1 MARTKK
7 VGSTGRYGVRYGAK
21 LRRRVLDIDKKRSEP
36 VRCPACATKALR
48 RVAVG
53 LWRCRKCEL
62 VFAGGAYVP
71 FTDAGKAAKRAI
83 AQRVAGDFLALRSDD
98 EDDIPEFMTSLTK
111 EVEESAETS
120 PTEVD
125 EGLETETPEISP
137 EVSAEEGQE

>member
-21 LRRRVLDIDKKRSEP
+21 LRRRVLDIDKRRAEP

-62 VFAGGAYVP
+62 LFAGGAYVP
-71 FTDAGKAAKRAI
+71 FTDAGKAAKRVI

-98 EDDIPEFMTSLTK
+98 DEEVVPEFMTPLSK
-111 EVEESAETS
+111 EVEESEEAA
-120 PTEVD
+120 PTEMD
-125 EGLETETPEISP
+125 EGLKTETPEVSP
-137 EVSAEEGQE
+137 EESQE

>member
-1 MARTKK
+1 LARTKK

-62 VFAGGAYVP
+62 LFAGGAYVP

-98 EDDIPEFMTSLTK
+98 EDDVPDFMTPLSK
-111 EVEESAETS
+111 EVEESTEAS
-120 PTEVD
+120 PTEAD
-125 EGLETETPEISP
+125 EGLETETPE
-137 EVSAEEGQE
+137 VSREAGHE

>member
-1 MARTKK
+1 
-7 VGSTGRYGVRYGAK
+7 
-21 LRRRVLDIDKKRSEP
+21 
-36 VRCPACATKALR
+36 
-48 RVAVG
+48 VAVG

-62 VFAGGAYVP
+62 LFAGGAYVP

-98 EDDIPEFMTSLTK
+98 EDVVPEFMTLLKK

-120 PTEVD
+120 PAEVD

-137 EVSAEEGQE
+137 DAGQE

>member
-62 VFAGGAYVP
+62 LFAGGAYVP
-71 FTDAGKAAKRAI
+71 FTDAGKDAKRAI

-98 EDDIPEFMTSLTK
+98 EDAVPDFMTPLTK
-111 EVEESAETS
+111 EVEESTEAS
-120 PTEVD
+120 PSEAD
-125 EGLETETPEISP
+125 EGLETEIP
-137 EVSAEEGQE
+137 EVSPEAGHE

>member
-1 MARTKK
+1 LARTKK

-62 VFAGGAYVP
+62 LFAGGAYVP

-98 EDDIPEFMTSLTK
+98 EDVVPEFM
-111 EVEESAETS
+111 ESAETS
-120 PTEVD
+120 PAEVD

-137 EVSAEEGQE
+137 DAGQE